1 MPGPLFA
8 LRTRRLPLGTG
19 RRDSTVVGV
28 TCEPMGMDKK
38 QDRSTDSLPLS
49 IPPINIDP
57 LDDWL
62 HVRPSVEDEGTG
74 RLLLPATVQMNRL
87 ERVVVLGV
95 GSEVA
100 DVVAGDLVL
109 LLPGNAVELRDGT
122 KIVQREY
129 AIARVRD

>member
-1 MPGPLFA
+1 MPGPLFP

>member
-1 MPGPLFA
+1 MPGPLFP
-8 LRTRRLPLGTG
+8 LRTRWLPLAAG
-19 RRDSTVVGV
+19 RWDSTVVGA

-122 KIVQREY
+122 KLVQREY

>member
-1 MPGPLFA
+1 
-8 LRTRRLPLGTG
+8 
-19 RRDSTVVGV
+19 
-28 TCEPMGMDKK
+28 MDKK
-38 QDRSTDSLPLS
+38 QDTTDNSLPLS
-49 IPPINIDP
+49 LPPINIEP

-62 HVRPSVEDEGTG
+62 HVRPSMDDENTSN
-74 RLLLPATVQMNRL
+74 LILPATVQMNRL

>member
-1 MPGPLFA
+1 M
-8 LRTRRLPLGTG
+8 
-19 RRDSTVVGV
+19 VGA

-95 GSEVA
+95 GSEVT

>member
-1 MPGPLFA
+1 
-8 LRTRRLPLGTG
+8 
-19 RRDSTVVGV
+19 
-28 TCEPMGMDKK
+28 MGMNEK
-38 QDRSTDSLPLS
+38 QEPSTDSLPLS
-49 IPPINIDP
+49 IPPMNIDP

-87 ERVVVLGV
+87 ERVGVLGV
-95 GSEVA
+95 GSEVTDIA
-100 DVVAGDLVL
+100 AGDLVL

-122 KIVQREY
+122 KIVQREF

>member
-1 MPGPLFA
+1 MVILVDGGP
-8 LRTRRLPLGTG
+8 TRKDRWSQ
-19 RRDSTVVGV
+19 DSTLWAG
-28 TCEPMGMDKK
+28 TCEPVDMDKK
-38 QDRSTDSLPLS
+38 QEPSTDSLPLS
-49 IPPINIDP
+49 VPPMNIDP

-95 GSEVA
+95 GSEVN
-100 DVVAGDLVL
+100 DISAGDLVL

-122 KIVQREY
+122 KIVRREF

>member
-1 MPGPLFA
+1 MRKCREPQ
-8 LRTRRLPLGTG
+8 
-19 RRDSTVVGV
+19 DSTAHRG
-28 TCEPMGMDKK
+28 TCEPMGMDEKP
-38 QDRSTDSLPLS
+38 DTSTDSLPLS
-49 IPPINIDP
+49 VPPMNIDP

-95 GSEVA
+95 GSEVN
-100 DVVAGDLVL
+100 DISAGDLVL

-122 KIVQREY
+122 KIVQREF

>member
-1 MPGPLFA
+1 
-8 LRTRRLPLGTG
+8 
-19 RRDSTVVGV
+19 
-28 TCEPMGMDKK
+28 MGMDEKP
-38 QDRSTDSLPLS
+38 DTSTDSLPLS
-49 IPPINIDP
+49 IPPMNIDP

-95 GSEVA
+95 GSEVT
-100 DVVAGDLVL
+100 DISAGDLVL

-122 KIVQREY
+122 KIVQREF

>member
-1 MPGPLFA
+1 
-8 LRTRRLPLGTG
+8 
-19 RRDSTVVGV
+19 
-28 TCEPMGMDKK
+28 
-38 QDRSTDSLPLS
+38 
-49 IPPINIDP
+49 
-57 LDDWL
+57 
-62 HVRPSVEDEGTG
+62 
-74 RLLLPATVQMNRL
+74 MNRL